1 MQMPMFDCDVLVVG
15 AGPAGS
21 VAAYRLAEAGCR
33 VILVDAGAFPRE
45 KACGGGLQQRA
56 LAYLPRDAREVF
68 KSSLRKT
75 NFSFALGDRF
85 SKTSNSPLVYG
96 VLRTE
101 FDELLLRDA
110 ADMGVAVREKVRVVS
125 AEVQPGFALAH
136 TSAGDVRA
144 RYIVG
149 ADGANSVV
157 GRLLN
162 SRENFFWQVAL
173 YCEIPLPRI
182 RERTLSQEAMRV
194 DLGTL
199 PAGYGWLFPKG
210 ETVNVGVG
218 GPLAMA
224 RNLRSYF
231 RAFLRSEHLL
241 DDFTPAAHISGHLL
255 PTMTERTTVA
265 GASAVLVGDAAGLVE
280 PLTGEG
286 ISHACQSGE
295 LAARS
300 IVRHFGKPELAAA
313 YSRLVHAGMGTELHW
328 GRRLLSFAI
337 AFPRLFYRLLRHND
351 AAWHCFCDVL
361 GGRRDFATLWRIV
374 AGPASLLGVPLDA
387 FLHHMERRR
396 MRAAGS
402 LLLDDAL
409 PPG

>member
-1 MQMPMFDCDVLVVG
+1 MQMFDCDVLVVG

-33 VILVDAGAFPRE
+33 VMLLDAGTFPRA

-56 LAYLPRDAREVF
+56 LSYLPRDARAVF

-85 SKTSNSPLVYG
+85 SKTSHSPLVYG

-101 FDELLLRDA
+101 FDEFLLRGA
-110 ADMGVAVREKVRVVS
+110 ADMGVTVREKVRVVS
-125 AEVQPGFALAH
+125 AEPHPGFALAH
-136 TSAGDVRA
+136 TSAGSVRA
-144 RYIVG
+144 RYMVG

-157 GRLLN
+157 GRWLN

-173 YCEIPLPRI
+173 YCEIPLPRAY
-182 RERTLSQEAMRV
+182 ECGLSQEAMRV

-224 RNLRSYF
+224 KNLRSYF
-231 RAFLRSEHLL
+231 RAFLRSEGLL
-241 DDFTPAAHISGHLL
+241 DDSSAAAPVAGHLL
-255 PTMTERTTVA
+255 PTMTEQTTLA
-265 GASAVLVGDAAGLVE
+265 RASALLVGDAAGLIE

-286 ISHACQSGE
+286 ISYACQSGE
-295 LAARS
+295 LAAQS
-300 IVRHFGKPELAAA
+300 IVSYFGKPELAAA
-313 YSRLVHAGMGTELHW
+313 YSRLVHTRMGTDLHW
-328 GRRLLSFAI
+328 GRRLLSFTV
-337 AFPRLFYRLLRHND
+337 AFPRLFYRLLRGND

-387 FLHHMERRR
+387 FLRHLERRR
-396 MRAAGS
+396 IRAAGN
-402 LLLDDAL
+402 LRLEAL

>member
-1 MQMPMFDCDVLVVG
+1 MPKFDCDVLVVG

-33 VILVDAGAFPRE
+33 VILIDAGTFPRE
-45 KACGGGLQQRA
+45 KACGGGVQQRA
-56 LAYLPRDAREVF
+56 LGHLPIDARGVF
-68 KSSLRKT
+68 KSSLCGT
-75 NFSFALGDRF
+75 NFSFALRDRF
-85 SKTSNSPLVYG
+85 SKTSQSPLVYG

-101 FDELLLRDA
+101 FDEFLMRGA
-110 ADMGVAVREKVRVVS
+110 ADRGVEVRERTRLER
-125 AEVQPGFALAH
+125 AELGSDFALAH
-136 TSAGDVRA
+136 TSSGDIRA

-157 GRLLN
+157 GSLLN
-162 SRENFFWQVAL
+162 ERDDFFWQVAL
-173 YCEIPLPRI
+173 YCEIALPRA
-182 RERTLSQEAMRV
+182 RQHTMPQETMRV

-199 PAGYGWLFPKG
+199 PAGYAWLFPKG

-224 RNLRSYF
+224 KSLRAYF
-231 RAFLRSEHLL
+231 RAFLRAECLMDGSGPE
-241 DDFTPAAHISGHLL
+241 ARISGHML
-255 PTMTERTTVA
+255 PTMTERTEVA
-265 GASAVLVGDAAGLVE
+265 AGCVLLVGDAAGLVE

-295 LAARS
+295 LAAHT
-300 IVRHFGKPELAAA
+300 IVSHFGKPDLAMA
-313 YSRLVHAGMGTELHW
+313 YTRLVRDGMGTELHW

-337 AFPRLFYRLLRHND
+337 AFPRVFYRLLRRND

-374 AGPASLLGVPLDA
+374 AGPAGFLGVPLDA
-387 FLHHMERRR
+387 FLRYVEQRR
-396 MRAAGS
+396 MRAPGN
-402 LLLDDAL
+402 LVLDVS
-409 PPG
+409 PPA